1 MDKLYLAGP
10 HGVFAMGI
18 FAINIDQF
26 INELTQWF
34 DFSTRLMSH
43 HPVISFTVALGGFV
57 FYYAVSAVK
66 FTLGIIS
73 FGLAM
78 IMAFFLQMLMF

>member
-1 MDKLYLAGP
+1 MDKLYLTRP
-10 HGVFAMGI
+10 HGGLAMEL
-18 FAINIDQF
+18 FAININQF
-26 INELTQWF
+26 MNELTQWF
-34 DFSTRLMSH
+34 DFSVRMMSH
-43 HPVISFTVALGGFV
+43 HPVISSNVALCAFV

-78 IMAFFLQMLMF
+78 ITAFLLQMLIF